1 MRQQKRPPPKRR
13 SFVCDGNLLIEG
25 LEEELNAA
33 EEVLDVVVRAE
44 ILAVA
49 IAQRCNDV
57 LERSVVR
64 ANFPALCTD
73 DLCIFRAE
81 DRGVRAE
88 VTVSGISA
96 PSALVG
102 CLCTLVVV
110 DDLPSLVEVVCR
122 RVVGISG
129 KQAIRLIELVAEVC
143 GPDVGIV
150 LVVLAVRISFV
161 LFV

>member
-1 MRQQKRPPPKRR
+1 MRSCHAAR
-13 SFVCDGNLLIEG
+13 
-25 LEEELNAA
+25 LEEELDTTPERINVTVGIDAFA
-33 EEVLDVVVRAE
+33 VEVLSRSE
-44 ILAVA
+44 Y
-49 IAQRCNDV
+49 IA
-57 LERSVVR
+57 ERSVVR

-110 DDLPSLVEVVCR
+110 DDSNFAHLKPL
-122 RVVGISG
+122 
-129 KQAIRLIELVAEVC
+129 
-143 GPDVGIV
+143 
-150 LVVLAVRISFV
+150 
-161 LFV
+161 